1 MATDIPVVYGTE
13 CELFNVQA
21 VVGVWKSTIGC
32 RCDARPTWYIPLYPR
47 QSGLQMRRSL
57 EMAWLDVETN
67 LKTVAT
73 RNKYKRENVSRV
85 DVIQNRD
92 DKNS

>member
-1 MATDIPVVYGTE
+1 
-13 CELFNVQA
+13 
-21 VVGVWKSTIGC
+21 
-32 RCDARPTWYIPLYPR
+32 
-47 QSGLQMRRSL
+47 
-57 EMAWLDVETN
+57 MAWLDVETN